1 VLLILLNRS
10 ERSHAGIL
18 IVRYRSKGMIILLM
32 TLTNHLDGVSVSAH
46 RWLQVCRLEMVIP
59 AMSVFMNHDAFDGV
73 TLNSFIACGL
83 GTSLILSPV
92 VLFN

>member
-1 VLLILLNRS
+1 
-10 ERSHAGIL
+10 
-18 IVRYRSKGMIILLM
+18 MIILLM

-73 TLNSFIACGL
+73 T
-83 GTSLILSPV
+83 
-92 VLFN
+92 